1 MLCATN
7 LYFLLIKGYNYY
19 NKMKEM
25 NVGESMKVKSKTTK
39 LLLEI
44 LTIAILVVIVALS
57 FLADLS
63 FYNIS
68 ECFLLR
74 MQEHNLKIIYETL
87 LRQF

>member
-1 MLCATN
+1 
-7 LYFLLIKGYNYY
+7 
-19 NKMKEM
+19 
-25 NVGESMKVKSKTTK
+25 MKVKSKTTK

-44 LTIAILVVIVALS
+44 TTIAILVVIVALS

-74 MQEHNLKIIYETL
+74 INNTEDLLFNLFTVQATVTAMGIAKDLEKNRYFL
-87 LRQF
+87 LS